1 MKAYK
6 HYIFDFYGTLV
17 DIETDEGKLELW
29 EKIAALY
36 QAFGASYRPRQL
48 RSAFQRLAAE
58 QEARLLQT
66 GPHQHVEIDLEEVFQ
81 NLLTVSDT
89 DGLSNLRPQDLTTFG
104 QTVGAMFRILSREKL
119 EAYPNTLSSLNA
131 LKKVGAKLYILS
143 NAQRVFSQAEM
154 ELTGCASLME
164 KIYMSSDFR
173 IKKPEPAF
181 LELLLEEQQVKLD
194 EAVLVGN
201 DLTTDIAIAQEL
213 GMDAILLNTFPYS
226 QEEIQA
232 FRDLGWKFEVIEDI
246 SELVSSHGQE

>member
-66 GPHQHVEIDLEEVFQ
+66 GPYQHVEIDLEEVFQ

-89 DGLSNLRPQDLTTFG
+89 DGFSNLRPQDLTTFG
-104 QTVGAMFRILSREKL
+104 QT
-119 EAYPNTLSSLNA
+119 
-131 LKKVGAKLYILS
+131 VGAKLYILS